1 MKKLNLIITNLVL
14 ISIFAA
20 FGCLTATAQRLE
32 DSVEMFA
39 EEVRPFDFA
48 NKYYSNNGVQPYFI
62 INRPTGTDEKSVFT
76 KTTDE
81 RFNGIRMLETFP
93 AYNYDGSFL
102 YFNNYGEL
110 HGKAFNED
118 ISGEQAMEAAQSFPM
133 FVFPSANAR
142 GNLRQ
147 ANVLDAHDG
156 YFTKNPL
163 GVSLIVEVEY
173 TFRADTEEG
182 AKILN
187 ALGERNG
194 YSLDGTP
201 IIKTVEEID
210 YLTRMELVTQRVKG
224 LDRDAPSYAV
234 VKAIQTD
241 KPGAIAPDAFLTQ
254 VITEK
259 GTPLDAEK
267 SFLDNFFCLQKTG
280 EACSEGTGFQR

>member
-1 MKKLNLIITNLVL
+1 MKKFNSIITSLAL

-20 FGCLTATAQRLE
+20 FGCISAMAQRLDE
-32 DSVEMFA
+32 SVSVFA

-62 INRPTGTDEKSVFT
+62 INRPTGTDGKSIFT

-81 RFNGIRMLETFP
+81 RFNGVRLLETFP

-102 YFNNYGEL
+102 YFNMYGEL
-110 HGKAFNED
+110 YGKAFNED
-118 ISGEQAMEAAQSFPM
+118 VLGERAIEVARSFPM
-133 FVFPSANAR
+133 FVFPSALVR
-142 GNLRQ
+142 GNVRQ
-147 ANVLDAHDG
+147 ANVLDAREG

-187 ALGERNG
+187 ALGARNG

-201 IIKTVEEID
+201 IIKTVEEIN
-210 YLTRMELVTQRVKG
+210 YLTRMELITQRVKG
-224 LDRDAPSYAV
+224 LDRDAPSYAI

-241 KPGAIAPDAFLTQ
+241 KPGAITPDAFLTQ

-259 GTPLDAEK
+259 GEPLETEK
-267 SFLDNFFCLQKTG
+267 TFLDNFICLQKTG
-280 EACSEGTGFQR
+280 AECSDGTGFQR